1 MTEITEIQ
9 QNLYMKDVER
19 LLKRKADV
27 VEKKA
32 IKSAFDRHWS
42 SVATAKILTGANDRV
57 DRQNDFA

>member
-19 LLKRKADV
+19 LLKRKADLI
-27 VEKKA
+27 EKRA
-32 IKSAFDRHWS
+32 IKNAFNRHWS
-42 SVATAKILTGANDRV
+42 SVETAKILTGANDRV